1 MDLARGAILEQR
13 MNKHIAVDAPLEI
26 ASLRED
32 FPILAT
38 KVYGKPLV
46 YLDNAASAQKPKEVV
61 ERMLHATYHEYANV
75 HRGLHYLANAATD
88 AYEAAR
94 ESLRAF
100 LNAGAASEIVFTKS
114 ATEAINL
121 VAASFG
127 EAFIKEGDE
136 IVLSIMEHH
145 ANIVPWHFLRERRGA
160 VLKWVDI
167 DDEGN
172 FLLDAFE
179 QALTAKTKI
188 VALTHLSNVLGTVTP
203 VKEIVRIA
211 HERGVPVLIDGSQG
225 AVHLDVD
232 VVDLDVDFYCLT
244 GHKLYGPT
252 GIGALYGKKEWL
264 EKLPP
269 FLGGGEMIDEVTKDR
284 VTYNDPP
291 HRFEAGTPPIVQAI
305 GLGAA
310 VNYVRRIGRAR
321 IHAHELG
328 LSNYAHER
336 LSRINALRVFGHAKG
351 KGAIISFNMDGAH
364 AHDVATVLDRCGVAV
379 RAGTHCAQPL
389 LSRFGVTST
398 CRASFALYNTF
409 EEIDKLAGA
418 LIKAEGLFA

>member
-1 MDLARGAILEQR
+1 
-13 MNKHIAVDAPLEI
+13 MNKHIGVGAPLEM
-26 ASLRED
+26 ASLRAD

-94 ESLRAF
+94 ESVRAF
-100 LNAGAASEIVFTKS
+100 LNAESASEIVFTKS

-145 ANIVPWHFLRERRGA
+145 ANIVPWHFLRERKGA
-160 VLKWVDI
+160 VLKWLDI

-172 FLLDAFE
+172 FLLAAFE
-179 QALTAKTKI
+179 RALTAKTKI

-203 VKEIVRIA
+203 AKEIVRIA
-211 HERGVPVLIDGSQG
+211 HERGIPVLIDGSQG

-252 GIGALYGKKEWL
+252 GIGALYGKRVWL

-284 VTYNDPP
+284 VTYNEPP

-310 VNYVRRIGRAR
+310 VNYVQRIGRER

-336 LSRINALRVFGHAKG
+336 LSRINSLRLYGQAKG
-351 KGAIISFNMDGAH
+351 KGAIVSFNMDGAH

-409 EEIDKLAGA
+409 EEVDKLAGA